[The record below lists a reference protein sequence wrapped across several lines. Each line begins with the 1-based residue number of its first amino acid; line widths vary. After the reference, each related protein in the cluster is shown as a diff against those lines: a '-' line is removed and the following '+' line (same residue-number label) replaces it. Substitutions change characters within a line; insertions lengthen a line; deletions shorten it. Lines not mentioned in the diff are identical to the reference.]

1 MVGRHCGC
9 RPPGL
14 TLTCGCA
21 VSATFLAHKN
31 DMRGVRV
38 VPTCQPPAEHHFAFF
53 GQQMTWPS
61 GQTSGQPCQPHPQ
74 CHPLWSHFFD
84 MPATGRGWPPF
95 IRSRSASSDHCVIL
109 IGVSLSVNACQ
120 PRVSP
125 VNPGQPPSIQSGSA
139 SVGHHPFKVGQP
151 RPVSAHFIHASSSC
165 HRSASVSLR

>member
-21 VSATFLAHKN
+21 VSATFFAHKN

-84 MPATGRGWPPF
+84 MPATGRGWPPL
-95 IRSRSASSDHCVIL
+95 IRSQSASPDHCQSASLSMHASLGYHQSIQVSHPPFDLGQPQSATIFL
-109 IGVSLSVNACQ
+109 RWVSLGRSVL
-120 PRVSP
+120 
-125 VNPGQPPSIQSGSA
+125 I
-139 SVGHHPFKVGQP
+139 
-151 RPVSAHFIHASSSC
+151 
-165 HRSASVSLR
+165 